1 MGIAYNPATQSWSV
15 VPEKTDYRTDY
26 KTDYET
32 TRKTDYVTNL
42 PTNTPLPSF
51 LPTNLR
57 YDYPTTLRTDFKTDF
72 NERTEYTNKVGVYR
86 TSSKGG
92 PKTTYTFGQGYKT
105 ISFVPVKEDKFEY
118 RYVSGSGRFGTTY
131 ATATIDGVKATLAKA
146 LVGAGFPPD
155 KAVEY
160 ALANVQGVRDVRDE
174 NDRNVALNAE
184 NRQKNADNARQNQ
197 ENAALNDK
205 NFRTN
210 MENADKNIQI
220 EQDRFNIQTQ
230 NEQNRITNE
239 TNLGLNNTNYRLNQ
253 EGLKLNEQNTKL
265 NTDNT
270 YFNLSGN
277 LSNNL
282 YNKTLQIAS
291 NTQGGDYTQQRDRI
305 AVEELVNSGM
315 RYEDATE
322 LVDNIR
328 SQFKDF
334 YRTEKL
340 TTWDSNLGAQPPYGI
355 FDPKYYGEQNPVLAQ
370 AYAEAVAN
378 DDIDITERY
387 GENNY
392 YLQHY
397 TSTGKAQGLR
407 GNKEEDTVAVN
418 AYVEQT
424 PTDSDIQMIRD
435 KQLGV
440 NQGTITERL
449 LNIPEVANE
458 WTKAKMGDPYWSAL
472 AKEKYLDPTIAD
484 EFSVLFRLS
493 ERPEDK
499 QIIFQSTLGVEEGI
513 TQLEDAINEAIAKK
527 TEFDI
532 KNFAALSQNVL
543 KDTIAEMKRVKGEQ
557 EMLTFYRGFSGFS
570 EVVDINKELSNAIL
584 GDTGVG
590 GILSYTSAGK
600 AEESLLN
607 SLQNVTGMR
616 NSIVYNWQQWF
627 DKAIKDKYGID
638 YAQFEPL
645 EEKKDILNAFLES
658 EKKPF
663 DQAKG
668 TFTDEFVASAGFS
681 SSNSLVEFLEGQGE
695 EGLSILEAIKGD
707 VNEETKQILYPI
719 QSRILADINVL
730 DAAKD
735 RDLALSMTLG
745 DKTEMMNIEAQF
757 ARDYIDEYL
766 LPRFNT
772 SRSMDE
778 FVEYLD
784 VRQEERNPFQTSA
797 LYLQDTYQA
806 MKALSDK
813 YTEEYLGNIKLE
825 GPRSFDPN
833 FYFDPSGD
841 KGRVSSYAKQKEMV
855 EKDWEEAKRQVA
867 EGSGYWYQQAYRFG
881 VDVNNKA
888 AFARMHFEVKGQGQ
902 GFDAADDIVNAGKV
916 EDFLYSTVV
925 PVLQEK
931 AFEAPVAAFGQFI
944 TPEEFADEM
953 LRGLDPYNTPDEW
966 KEVLQRYGLTD
977 FAGTV
982 EELKEYI
989 VETLRTGSALDIR
1002 EQIKYL
1008 NEKRQRPTQEIL
1020 GVTYIERPEDY
1031 KDEMAKPTTEL
1042 YAIYQKAG
1050 YQGTEDEFYENFFPD
1065 LDRSE
1070 QVLLTKAG
1078 RDDPLKTYGLDLSD
1092 PFASLGTI
1100 ESFFPEDQQAAL
1112 KEAQKDSDKDP
1123 YTSYFRLGE
1132 DDEEIDYK
1140 SNAGKQFLGEF
1151 TSMFKGL

>member
-1 MGIAYNPATQSWSV
+1 MGIAYNPTTRSWSIT
-15 VPEKTDYRTDY
+15 PEKTDY

-32 TRKTDYVTNL
+32 NYDTSRKEDYPTDLPYQTYLNGQWTTTTDYGQVQKE
-42 PTNTPLPSF
+42 PF

-57 YDYPTTLRTDFKTDF
+57 TDYPTNLRTDFPTDKQKKVSAGWERVCEGPWWRRRCSDVERF
-72 NERTEYTNKVGVYR
+72 KWVNDQEANQANRQKNNENAA
-86 TSSKGG
+86 
-92 PKTTYTFGQGYKT
+92 QN
-105 ISFVPVKEDKFEY
+105 
-118 RYVSGSGRFGTTY
+118 
-131 ATATIDGVKATLAKA
+131 A
-146 LVGAGFPPD
+146 
-155 KAVEY
+155 
-160 ALANVQGVRDVRDE
+160 ANAQ
-174 NDRNVALNAE
+174 LNAE
-184 NRQKNADNARQNQ
+184 NAQKNLNAEEHNARVQDNNQ
-197 ENAALNDK
+197 RATQANTTTFNTNSDNAALNQYNRNLNNEARK
-205 NFRTN
+205 
-210 MENADKNIQI
+210 I
-220 EQDRFNIQTQ
+220 
-230 NEQNRITNE
+230 NEQNR
-239 TNLGLNNTNYRLNQ
+239 
-253 EGLKLNEQNTKL
+253 KLNEE
-265 NTDNT
+265 NT
-270 YFNLSGN
+270 YA
-277 LSNNL
+277 NNL
-282 YNKTLQIAS
+282 GTQANNTYNRTVQIAS
-291 NTQGGDYTQQRDRI
+291 STQGGDYVNQRDQLR
-305 AVEELVNSGM
+305 VEDLVNAGISFS
-315 RYEDATE
+315 DAQQIIDT
-322 LVDNIR
+322 VR

-340 TTWDSNLGAQPPYGI
+340 QLWDANLGTQPPYGV
-355 FDPKYYGEQNPVLAQ
+355 FDPKYYKEQNPIVAN

-392 YLQHY
+392 FLQHY

-407 GNKEEDTVAVN
+407 GNKEEDTAAAN

-458 WTKAKMGDPYWSAL
+458 WTKARMGDPYWSQL
-472 AKEKYLDPTIAD
+472 AKEKYLDPNIAD

-499 QIIFQSTLGVEEGI
+499 QIIFNANLGVEEGI

-527 TEFDI
+527 SEFDI
-532 KNFAALSQNVL
+532 KNFAALSQNIL

-557 EMLTFYRGFSGFS
+557 EMLSFYRGFSGFS

-590 GILSYTSAGK
+590 GILSYTSGGK
-600 AEESLLN
+600 AEENLLGA
-607 SLQNVTGMR
+607 LQNVTGMR

-627 DKAIKDKYGID
+627 DTAIKEKYGVD

-645 EEKKDILNAFLES
+645 EEKKDVIRAFLTA

-663 DQAKG
+663 DTEKG
-668 TFTDEFVASAGFS
+668 TFTDEFLKSAGFES
-681 SSNSLVEFLEGQGE
+681 TDALTTFLESQGE
-695 EGLSILEAIKGD
+695 EGQTILSAIQGE
-707 VNEETKQILYPI
+707 VTEETKKILYPI
-719 QSRILADINVL
+719 ESRIAADITVL

-735 RDLALSMTLG
+735 RDLALSVTLG
-745 DKTEMMNIEAQF
+745 GKTDMMNIEAQF

-766 LPRFNT
+766 QPRFNT

-778 FVEYLD
+778 FLEYLD

-797 LYLQDTYQA
+797 LYLQDTYAA

-841 KGRVSSYAKQKEMV
+841 KGRLSSYAKQKETV
-855 EKDWEEAKRQVA
+855 AKDWEEAKKQVA
-867 EGSGYWYQQAYRFG
+867 EGQGYWYNQAYRFG

-888 AFARMHFEVKGQGQ
+888 AFARMHFELKGQGQ

-916 EDFLYSTVV
+916 EDFLFSTVV
-925 PVLQEK
+925 PVLKEEAFK
-931 AFEAPVAAFGQFI
+931 APTPAFGQFI

-953 LRGLDPYNTPDEW
+953 LRGLDPNNTPDQW

-977 FAGTV
+977 YAGTV
-982 EELKEYI
+982 EELKQYI

-1008 NEKRQRPTQEIL
+1008 NEKRQKPTQEVL
-1020 GVTYIERPEDY
+1020 GVTYIQRPEDY

-1050 YQGTEDEFYENFFPD
+1050 YQGTEDEFYENVFPD

-1070 QVLLTKAG
+1070 QALLTKAG
-1078 RDDPLKTYGLDLSD
+1078 RDDALKTYGLDLSD

-1100 ESFFPEDQQAAL
+1100 ESFFPEDQAAAL
-1112 KEAQKDSDKDP
+1112 EEARKDSSTDP
-1123 YTSYFRLGE
+1123 YTSYFRLN
-1132 DDEEIDYK
+1132 DDDDDIEYK
-1140 SNAGKQFLGEF
+1140 SDAGKQFLGEF

>member
-1 MGIAYNPATQSWSV
+1 MGIAYNPTSRSWSI
-15 VPEKTDYRTDY
+15 VPERTDYKTDYLTNYDTSRKTDHPINNLYRTYVNGQWTTTTDYGAVSFQPYLPTNLPTNLRTDLKTDYRTDY
-26 KTDYET
+26 PTDKQIKVSDGWERVCEGPWYRRRCSNVE
-32 TRKTDYVTNL
+32 RFKWVDDKEKNKENKQKNKENQQKNNTNAAE
-42 PTNTPLPSF
+42 N
-51 LPTNLR
+51 
-57 YDYPTTLRTDFKTDF
+57 
-72 NERTEYTNKVGVYR
+72 
-86 TSSKGG
+86 
-92 PKTTYTFGQGYKT
+92 Q
-105 ISFVPVKEDKFEY
+105 
-118 RYVSGSGRFGTTY
+118 
-131 ATATIDGVKATLAKA
+131 
-146 LVGAGFPPD
+146 
-155 KAVEY
+155 
-160 ALANVQGVRDVRDE
+160 ANAIR
-174 NDRNVALNAE
+174 NAE
-184 NRQKNADNARQNQ
+184 NAQQNLNNETENLNVQRQNQ
-197 ENAALNDK
+197 TIIQLNTEAFNKNSENIELNATNARLNDEA
-205 NFRTN
+205 R
-210 MENADKNIQI
+210 
-220 EQDRFNIQTQ
+220 
-230 NEQNRITNE
+230 
-239 TNLGLNNTNYRLNQ
+239 
-253 EGLKLNEQNTKL
+253 KLNEQNTQL
-265 NTDNT
+265 NQENT
-270 YFNLSGN
+270 YANTRGT

-282 YNKTLQIAS
+282 YDKTLQIAAS
-291 NTQGGDYTQQRDRI
+291 TNGGDYVDQRDRI
-305 AVEELVNSGM
+305 NVQELVNAGM
-315 RYEDATE
+315 SYADAQD
-322 LVDNIR
+322 LVGNIQ
-328 SQFKDF
+328 SQYKDF

-340 TTWDSNLGAQPPYGI
+340 TIWDSNLGAQPPYGI
-355 FDPKYYGEQNPVLAQ
+355 FDPKYYRDQNPVVSQ
-370 AYAEAVAN
+370 AYSEAVAN

-397 TSTGKAQGLR
+397 TSTGKSQGLR
-407 GNKEEDTVAVN
+407 GNKEEDTAAAN

-424 PTDSDIQMIRD
+424 PTDSDIQTIRD

-458 WTKAKMGDPYWSAL
+458 WTKARNGDPYWSAL

-499 QIIFQSTLGVEEGI
+499 QIIFQSNLGVEEGI

-557 EMLTFYRGFSGFS
+557 EMLAFYRGFSGFS

-616 NSIVYNWQQWF
+616 NSVVYNWQQWF
-627 DKAIKDKYGID
+627 DTAIKEKYGID

-663 DQAKG
+663 DQTKG
-668 TFTDEFVASAGFS
+668 AFTNEFVASAGFS

-766 LPRFNT
+766 SPRFST

-855 EKDWEEAKRQVA
+855 EKDWEEAKKQVA

-888 AFARMHFEVKGQGQ
+888 AFARMHFEVRGQGQ

-977 FAGTV
+977 YAGTV
-982 EELKEYI
+982 DELKQYI

-1008 NEKRQRPTQEIL
+1008 NEKRQKPTQEIL

-1078 RDDPLKTYGLDLSD
+1078 RDDPLKTYGLDFSD

-1100 ESFFPEDQQAAL
+1100 ESFFPEDQEAAL
-1112 KEAQKDSDKDP
+1112 EEARKDSSTDP

-1132 DDEEIDYK
+1132 DDEEVDYK